1 MRISDWSSDV
11 CSSDLMAR
19 RLVSWGNSDPFG
31 KSRHAGGTRYDGAP
45 MGKAAALSVAVKDRP
60 YTSDGAKTMLLI
72 GSRKRHLQVRWR
84 DCVAR
89 TRLEFSMEADEV
101 RVGIDRKSTRLNS
114 SH

>member
-1 MRISDWSSDV
+1 MNPPMKARTSPITS
-11 CSSDLMAR
+11 MAR

>member
-1 MRISDWSSDV
+1 
-11 CSSDLMAR
+11 
-19 RLVSWGNSDPFG
+19 
-31 KSRHAGGTRYDGAP
+31 

-89 TRLEFSMEADEV
+89 PRLEFSMEADEV
-101 RVGIDRKSTRLNS
+101 RVGIAIAADQPAPHLRRHHSDGDAIPANTPGYHAVGHERMAAERGGAERAA
-114 SH
+114 